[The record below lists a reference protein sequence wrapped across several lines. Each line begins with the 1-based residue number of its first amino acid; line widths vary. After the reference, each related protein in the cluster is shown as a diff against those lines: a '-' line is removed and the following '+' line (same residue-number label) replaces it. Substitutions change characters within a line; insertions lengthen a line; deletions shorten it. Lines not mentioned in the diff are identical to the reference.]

1 MFERFT
7 DQARRV
13 VVLAQEEARLLG
25 HRHIGT
31 EHLLL
36 ALLRP
41 DISATE
47 RILGAAG
54 VTLPAARAKVEDLV
68 GRGTAEPAGHI
79 PFTAHAKKALERSL
93 REALQLQHDYIG
105 AAHILL
111 ALLNAEQNT
120 ARRIL
125 EAFGA
130 DRERLRVPAT
140 EATHETPPP
149 TRDSRHGTLERL
161 QSLEQRVQ
169 QLTDQVSELR
179 RRLDETE

>member
-36 ALLRP
+36 ALLKP
-41 DISATE
+41 DIPATE
-47 RILGAAG
+47 GILGAAG

-68 GRGTAEPAGHI
+68 GRGTGELTGHI
-79 PFTAHAKKALERSL
+79 PFTEHAKKALEHSL

-120 ARRIL
+120 ARRIF

-130 DRERLRVPAT
+130 DLGRLRAQAADAT
-140 EATHETPPP
+140 RETPPP
-149 TRDSRHGTLERL
+149 TTDRRHGRPERL
-161 QSLEQRVQ
+161 QALEQRVQ
-169 QLTDQVSELR
+169 DLTVQVAELR
-179 RRLDETE
+179 RRLDETG